1 MCYGF
6 GGFGGFGG
14 IGMMVGMVFHLAFA
28 ALVIFGLIWL
38 FKKGP
43 AGDLRI
49 SNNVG
54 ALETLKIR
62 YAKGE
67 LSPEDYQRMKKDLE

>member
-6 GGFGGFGG
+6 YGGFGGFGM
-14 IGMMVGMVFHLAFA
+14 ILGMVFHLAFA

-38 FKKGP
+38 FKKG
-43 AGDLRI
+43 ATGGLRV
-49 SNNVG
+49 NDNVG

-67 LSPEDYQRMKKDLE
+67 VSNEDYQRMKKDLE

>member
-6 GGFGGFGG
+6 YGGFGGFGM
-14 IGMMVGMVFHLAFA
+14 ILGMVFHLAFA
-28 ALVIFGLIWL
+28 ALVIFALIWL
-38 FKKGP
+38 FKKG
-43 AGDLRI
+43 ANGVLRV
-49 SNNVG
+49 SDNVG

-67 LSPEDYQRMKKDLE
+67 VSSEDYQRMKKDLE